1 MGLALQSIR
10 PRHSAKQKEAGLYSG
25 DSLVNF
31 YSLQCSRIFGS
42 GRKLLVIF
50 MLPMFAENRGCH
62 L

>member
-31 YSLQCSRIFGS
+31 YSLQCSRIYGS
-42 GRKLLVIF
+42 G
-50 MLPMFAENRGCH
+50 
-62 L
+62 